1 MSPCSFSGNSL
12 SPLDN
17 GNVTGE
23 ANSSEAAAGI
33 GERVGGPGRSLKSW
47 LALSQADT
55 SRLPPDTEKLDPRWI
70 YNGGVAK
77 KDSLCVNI
85 N

>member
-1 MSPCSFSGNSL
+1 M

-17 GNVTGE
+17 GNATGE
-23 ANSSEAAAGI
+23 ANASEAAAAAAGV
-33 GERVGGPGRSLKSW
+33 GERGPGPGRSLKNW